1 MTRRAATP
9 RAAAAVL
16 LAAALAGCAG
26 GGHYPARP
34 APETLAAGSPLLS
47 ESLGPTDA
55 WLRHY
60 LMTGKAD
67 SALALLRQERVAPRD
82 DLLRHLQLGVVL
94 HHAGEWAESNAAFEW
109 AEGEAERRYTRSVS
123 QTAGMLLVND
133 GVVAYTPPPAE
144 MAMIPY
150 YRMLNYLALENG
162 AESVVEARKANAYL
176 ERIRQGAG
184 EPCVGEGF
192 VQYLTGLV
200 YDGAGERR
208 DALVSYRQAE
218 RGYDACSGGAA
229 PAALGADLYRA
240 ARAAGVADVAD
251 SAAARYRVAGVAV
264 NGAGTGG
271 ELVVL
276 VEQGWVAHRAPTDIH
291 LPIPRDEMDALESGD
306 AGLITEAAGR
316 LSAHLLGNVMEQAQ
330 WGSTTDERFQLAD
343 AASGAYIMK
352 MAWPS
357 SRLEACAPR
366 SVRLVVDGDTV
377 EPPASASDLSAAVTR
392 RWDAQRPG
400 MLSRMVARGLAKY
413 VMGRAAER
421 KAEKQGGEMAGWL
434 AGRVANLAGNALERA
449 DTRSWSLLPDRIAVS
464 RLTLPPGPHDIRI
477 EVLNADGTVAQ
488 TVDLGRVTLEAGS
501 TRILHRRVWG
511 GEMGGAERLVHTAP
525 RP

>member
-1 MTRRAATP
+1 MTRRAAV
-9 RAAAAVL
+9 AVL
-16 LAAALAGCAG
+16 LAVALAGCAG

-60 LMTGKAD
+60 LMTDKAD
-67 SALALLRQERVAPRD
+67 SALSLLRRERVAPRD
-82 DLLRHLQLGVVL
+82 ALLRHLQLGVVL

-109 AEGEAERRYTRSVS
+109 AEGEAERRYTRSVTQS
-123 QTAGMLLVND
+123 AAMLLVND

-150 YRMLNYLALENG
+150 YRMLNYLALEDG

-218 RGYDACSGGAA
+218 RGYDSCSGGAVPA
-229 PAALGADLYRA
+229 PLGADLYRA

-251 SAAARYRVAGVAV
+251 SAAARYRVAGTAV
-264 NGAGTGG
+264 NGGG

-291 LPIPRDEMDALESGD
+291 LPIPRNEMEALESGD

-316 LSAHLLGNVMEQAQ
+316 LSAHLLGNVMEQAR
-330 WGSTTDERFQLAD
+330 WGSTTDERYQLED
-343 AASGAYIMK
+343 AANGAYIMK
-352 MAWPS
+352 MAWPA

-366 SVRLVVDGDTV
+366 SIRLVVNGDTV

-400 MLSRMVARGLAKY
+400 MLSRMVARGLTKY
-413 VMGRAAER
+413 VVGRAAER
-421 KAEKQGGEMAGWL
+421 KAEKQ
-434 AGRVANLAGNALERA
+434 
-449 DTRSWSLLPDRIAVS
+449 
-464 RLTLPPGPHDIRI
+464 
-477 EVLNADGTVAQ
+477 
-488 TVDLGRVTLEAGS
+488 
-501 TRILHRRVWG
+501 
-511 GEMGGAERLVHTAP
+511 
-525 RP
+525 